1 MKSTEVLV
9 GPQIMSESRRKN
21 IMSFLSYERPYAH
34 IAYAKKL
41 LRYCLYDVE
50 RIYSDGYANG
60 ETVFVFTKEYQ
71 IDESGFRATGG
82 CLVRCTQD
90 SYCVNIDVKIPMIEN
105 GEQVGETHKYYS
117 KSLQPVQLYEVLN
130 LIKLFYMGE
139 PGNSVLFTGA
149 FCPPH
154 KGHEHLVKEAAERF
168 DCVFMAISTQKFLVN
183 KFKKSKQE
191 MTWCFPENYRL
202 DFLVGMTWNMPKVI
216 LHGVE
221 EGYTY
226 NVLCDVNNKYEPK
239 SLWFTCGSDKL
250 EEIPRWGFHDK
261 LLVEFGFYVL
271 QRDSDDIEAI
281 RKRCDDIF
289 NNYAIAKQSEY
300 SDTSSTKI
308 REALSKDD
316 FDYIK
321 ENVPEGVYERFQ
333 QMGYLT
339 LPHA

>member
-1 MKSTEVLV
+1 MENTEVLV

-21 IMSFLSYERPYAH
+21 IKSFLSTGRPYAH
-34 IAYAKKL
+34 IVYAKKL
-41 LRYCLYDVE
+41 LGYCLYDVE
-50 RIYSDGYANG
+50 SVHSDSFLSNG
-60 ETVFVFTKEYQ
+60 ETVFTFTKDIPLTENGYHGVGSCQ
-71 IDESGFRATGG
+71 
-82 CLVRCTQD
+82 VKCTQD
-90 SYCVNIDVKIPMIEN
+90 SYDVSIVVKIPIIEN
-105 GEQVGETHKYYS
+105 NKQVGETQKYHS
-117 KSLQPVQLYEVLN
+117 KSFPIVRLYEVLN

-168 DCVFMAISTQKFLVN
+168 DCVFMAISNQKFLVN

-226 NVLCDVNNKYEPK
+226 NVLRDVNNKYKPK

-261 LLVEFGFYVL
+261 LLVDFGFYVL

-289 NNYAIAKQSEY
+289 KNYSIAKQSEY
-300 SDTSSTKI
+300 SDASSTKI
-308 REALSKDD
+308 REALSRDD

-321 ENVPEGVYERFQ
+321 ENIPEGVYERFQ
-333 QMGYLT
+333 QMGYVK
-339 LPHA
+339 

>member
-1 MKSTEVLV
+1 MENTELLV

-21 IMSFLSYERPYAH
+21 IKFFLSTGRPYAH
-34 IAYAKKL
+34 IVYAKKL
-41 LRYCLYDVE
+41 LEYCLYDVE
-50 RIYSDGYANG
+50 SVRSDSFLSNG
-60 ETVFVFTKEYQ
+60 ETVFTFTKDIPLTENGYHGVGSCQ
-71 IDESGFRATGG
+71 
-82 CLVRCTQD
+82 VKCTQD
-90 SYCVNIDVKIPMIEN
+90 SYDVSIVVKIPIIEN
-105 GEQVGETHKYYS
+105 NNQVGETQKYHS
-117 KSLQPVQLYEVLN
+117 KSFPIVRLYEVLN

-168 DCVFMAISTQKFLVN
+168 DCVFMAISNQKFLVN

-226 NVLCDVNNKYEPK
+226 NVLCDVNNKYKPK

-261 LLVEFGFYVL
+261 LLVDFGFYVL
-271 QRDSDDIEAI
+271 QRDSDNIEAI

-289 NNYAIAKQSEY
+289 KNYSIAKQSEY
-300 SDTSSTKI
+300 SDASSTKI
-308 REALSKDD
+308 REALSRDD

-321 ENVPEGVYERFQ
+321 ENIPKGVYERFQ
-333 QMGYLT
+333 QMGYVK
-339 LPHA
+339 